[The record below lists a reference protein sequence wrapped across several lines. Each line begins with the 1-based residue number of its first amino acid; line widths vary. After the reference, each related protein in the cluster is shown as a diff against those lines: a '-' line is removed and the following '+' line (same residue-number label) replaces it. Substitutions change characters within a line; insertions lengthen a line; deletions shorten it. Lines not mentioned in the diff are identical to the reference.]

1 MQYATILMALSVG
14 ASASVIGTSA
24 ASSSATPTPS
34 SAIKPTYTG
43 DISSPKW
50 YSKYARLH
58 RDADPKVM
66 SCYISVKMDD
76 PECTDTR
83 SSRVAT
89 WDPETG
95 ACVRT

>member
-1 MQYATILMALSVG
+1 MQYATILMALSAG
-14 ASASVIGTSA
+14 ASASIIGTSA
-24 ASSSATPTPS
+24 ASSSATPTSS
-34 SAIKPTYTG
+34 SAMMPTHTG
-43 DISSPKW
+43 DVSSPKL

-66 SCYISVKMDD
+66 SCYIAVKMDD
-76 PECTDTR
+76 PECTDSR
-83 SSRVAT
+83 SSRIAT